1 MVSYSAETI
10 PPRGQRRK
18 SAPRFPAN
26 HPGRPWT
33 HYVNDHFFDRTDI
46 EAGLERLAFRLE
58 RFAREKPYGVT
69 SNDEL
74 CRQLGC
80 SRNTLAALLNRG
92 ESLGW
97 FRRVLVPGRAGRAT
111 ARLGFVLFVRPT
123 DRPVAT
129 PETFDQAA
137 DQLRAEIDQDRPRIR
152 PRTLPFPEV
161 MHRESTG
168 PAPQQGAPAVP
179 KNWAPAVPKNW
190 APPPCIKKETSKKT
204 TTEATDAGSSSSS
217 SSLDP
222 EGPEP
227 GEIQGLEAMSS
238 GASPQPAHPSPALAE
253 PPRFTVPIG
262 ASPRP
267 AHPSPA
273 PAEPPR
279 FTVPSEASEPP
290 AELVAAAAESVPGA
304 SREWVSGLLRGCG
317 PHGVELAL
325 LVLAWVK
332 RRRPERPE
340 RYAWTAMSGWLN
352 RLKAGELTLEDVRA
366 EVHGRVNR
374 GGSPRPFDPSAWLAR
389 LESHGWTVEAVGAD
403 QVRNVEIP
411 GRGAPLWKHL
421 PGDLLQGLRE
431 HRAEVKAY
439 ALARASERGKSV
451 ALRA

>member
-1 MVSYSAETI
+1 MSAVA
-10 PPRGQRRK
+10 RR
-18 SAPRFPAN
+18 APA
-26 HPGRPWT
+26 HRPWT
-33 HYVNDHFFDRTDI
+33 HYVNDRFFDRTDL
-46 EAGLERLAFRLE
+46 EPNLERLAFRLE
-58 RFAREKPYGVT
+58 RIAREKPYGVT

-74 CRQLGC
+74 LQQLGC

-129 PETFDQAA
+129 PETFDQVA
-137 DQLRAEIDQDRPRIR
+137 DQLRAEVAQDRPRSR
-152 PRTLPFPEV
+152 PQTLPFPEV

-168 PAPQQGAPAVP
+168 PDPREETPAVP

-204 TTEATDAGSSSSS
+204 TTETTDAGSSSSS

-227 GEIQGLEAMSS
+227 GEIQGLEAMNS
-238 GASPQPAHPSPALAE
+238 GASPQPAHPSPA
-253 PPRFTVPIG
+253 PT
-262 ASPRP
+262 
-267 AHPSPA
+267 
-273 PAEPPR
+273 EPPR
-279 FTVPSEASEPP
+279 FTVPSEASGPP
-290 AELVAAAAESVPGA
+290 AELMAAAAESVPGA

-317 PHGVELAL
+317 PHGLELAL

-366 EVHGRVNR
+366 EVHGRANR
-374 GGSPRPFDPSAWLAR
+374 GGSPRPFEASVWLAR

-403 QVRNVEIP
+403 QVRSVEIP

-421 PGDLLQGLRE
+421 PGDLLQEFRE